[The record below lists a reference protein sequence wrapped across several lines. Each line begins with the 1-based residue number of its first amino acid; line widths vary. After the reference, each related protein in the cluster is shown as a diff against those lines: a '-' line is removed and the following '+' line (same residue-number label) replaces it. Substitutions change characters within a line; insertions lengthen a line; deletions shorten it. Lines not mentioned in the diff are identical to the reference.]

1 MTREGEE
8 VGRPDSKGCGERV
21 GGRERESAS
30 ETALSRDLAVKL
42 KRGER
47 MGNEIHSH
55 KKDLRC
61 KGEFHI
67 FVSQETTFSHR
78 NR

>member
-1 MTREGEE
+1 MR
-8 VGRPDSKGCGERV
+8 ERV

-42 KRGER
+42 KQGER